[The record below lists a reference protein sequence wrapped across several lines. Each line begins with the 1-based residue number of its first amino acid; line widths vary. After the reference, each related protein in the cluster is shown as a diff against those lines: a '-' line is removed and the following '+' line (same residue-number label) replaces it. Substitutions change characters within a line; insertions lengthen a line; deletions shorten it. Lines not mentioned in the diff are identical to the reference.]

1 MATIKR
7 FEDLECWIEARK
19 LCSIIY
25 KYIARSPFKKDYS
38 LVDQI
43 SKSSGSTMDNIAEG
57 FERGGN
63 KEFIQFLFISKSSVA
78 ETRSQLYRALDR
90 KYISQDEF
98 DITYQ
103 QAVKVGKL
111 DQGLI
116 SYLKKSSLRGN
127 KYN

>member
-1 MATIKR
+1 MATINR

-19 LCSIIY
+19 LCSIVY
-25 KYIARSPFKKDYS
+25 NYVTRYPFRKDYS

-43 SKSSGSTMDNIAEG
+43 SKSSGSAMDNIAEG

-63 KEFIQFLFISKSSVA
+63 KEFIQFLFISKASAA

-90 KYISQDEF
+90 KYINQNEF
-98 DITYQ
+98 EIAYQ
-103 QAVKVGKL
+103 QTLKVGNL
-111 DQGLI
+111 NQGLI
-116 SYLKKSSLRGN
+116 SYLKKSNMKGR